1 MTDASA
7 APETAKA
14 AAETPQAAATSPK
27 VKTRQPY
34 QRACNEKD
42 AKGKLCSGH
51 LKRWYGFGE
60 EIKKQHGADAE
71 IYRCEHCHTVY
82 LPAPGFDPRTG
93 TLQF

>member
-7 APETAKA
+7 TG
-14 AAETPQAAATSPK
+14 ETPQAASEISQATSAAPK
-27 VKTRQPY
+27 IKTRLPY

-51 LKRWYGFGE
+51 LKRWYGFSE
-60 EIKKQHGADAE
+60 EIKKQYGADAE

-82 LPAPGFDPRTG
+82 LPTPGFDSRSG